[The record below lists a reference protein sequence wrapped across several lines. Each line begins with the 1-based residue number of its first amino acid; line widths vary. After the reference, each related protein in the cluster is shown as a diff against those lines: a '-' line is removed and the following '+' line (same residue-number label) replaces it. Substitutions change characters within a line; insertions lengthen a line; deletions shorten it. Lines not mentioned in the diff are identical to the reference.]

1 MQLAEFVDL
10 RLHSA
15 EIDASLQ
22 TWQHSYYNTC
32 VQPQNGKLDSGE
44 LLTGL
49 GPVRRHRSE
58 LTLQLRHFCITLW
71 TSKEQTVNTC
81 VIISASLQ
89 LPRPHLLPGRYC
101 VDSPFHKVDAVRVDE
116 RLYK

>member
-22 TWQHSYYNTC
+22 TWQYSYYNTC
-32 VQPQNGKLDSGE
+32 AQPQDSKLDSGE

-49 GPVRRHRSE
+49 GPVRRRRRE
-58 LTLQLRHFCITLW
+58 LRLQPVTF
-71 TSKEQTVNTC
+71 V
-81 VIISASLQ
+81 
-89 LPRPHLLPGRYC
+89 
-101 VDSPFHKVDAVRVDE
+101 
-116 RLYK
+116 